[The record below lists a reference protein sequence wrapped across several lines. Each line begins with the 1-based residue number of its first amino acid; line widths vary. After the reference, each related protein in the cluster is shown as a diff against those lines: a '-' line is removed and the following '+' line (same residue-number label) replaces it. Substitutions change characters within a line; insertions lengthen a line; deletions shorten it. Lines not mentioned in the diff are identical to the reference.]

1 MQFEKKK
8 LSNEIV
14 KIRVTKAEKEKLKA
28 IADKKGI
35 TLTELVKNALNEY
48 LK

>member
-1 MQFEKKK
+1 MQFEKKE